1 MCHKSPIFL
10 GSEKSNLFK
19 FFYAKFFLLR
29 VEQLSRHS
37 YITMFSALY
46 IPTWQETILQELNID
61 VTKSWADRVE
71 EEAMNKP
78 IVINL
83 DDSAGWN
90 TAGHTKRNRSRLS
103 DTGSDKSS
111 SSNGSNVSPLGKI
124 VHHQSWKGAKGD
136 WGLIHPNAPI
146 PGNKKEFVLF
156 RGATPPPRGSI
167 VAFEYTISD
176 AGVLAQ
182 ITNIVR

>member
-1 MCHKSPIFL
+1 
-10 GSEKSNLFK
+10 
-19 FFYAKFFLLR
+19 
-29 VEQLSRHS
+29 
-37 YITMFSALY
+37 MFSALY
-46 IPTWQETILQELNID
+46 IPTWQETMLQELNID

-71 EEAMNKP
+71 EEEAMNKP
-78 IVINL
+78 IVVINL
-83 DDSAGWN
+83 DDSAGWT

-103 DTGSDKSS
+103 DTSSDKST
-111 SSNGSNVSPLGKI
+111 SSNGSNVSLGKI

-146 PGNKKEFVLF
+146 LGNKKEFVLF
-156 RGATPPPRGSI
+156 RGATPPRGSI